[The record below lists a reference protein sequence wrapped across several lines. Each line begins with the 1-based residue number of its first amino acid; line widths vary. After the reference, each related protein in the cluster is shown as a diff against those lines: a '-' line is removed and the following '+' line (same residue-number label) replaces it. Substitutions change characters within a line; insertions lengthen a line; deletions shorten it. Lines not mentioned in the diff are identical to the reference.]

1 MELAKDLMAEFVFCE
16 IDRRGGR
23 RRKLGCIQ
31 ELQLLE
37 ALCDFFKPSYTS
49 GNSDTTRNLVFMALF
64 PPSVAERSRLLV
76 KLVSMAISTKN
87 VPVLAA
93 TGIWMQ
99 EDKEENRRGSKEDRE
114 ENRRGSKEDREENR
128 RGSKEDREENR
139 RGSKEDREENR
150 RGSKEDREENRRGS
164 KEDREE
170 NRRGSKEDRE
180 ENRRG
185 SKEDREENRRG
196 SKEDREENR
205 RGSKEDREENRRGS
219 KEDREE
225 NRRGSKEDR
234 EENRRGSKED
244 REENRRGSKEDREEN
259 RRGSKEDREE
269 NRRGSKED
277 REENRRGSKEDR
289 EENRRGSKEDREEN
303 RRGSKEDRE
312 ENRRGSKE
320 DREENRRGSKE
331 DREENRRGSK
341 EDREE
346 NRRGSKEDRE
356 ENRRG
361 SKEDREENR
370 RGSKEDREENRRGS
384 KEDREENR
392 RGSKEDREENRRGS
406 KEDREENRRG
416 SKEDREENR
425 RGSKEDREENRRG
438 SKEDREENRRGS
450 KENREENRRGSKE
463 DREEKSGISLSYEFI
478 THLSLA
484 EGLVKDYFVLVPK
497 AVSGLQDLPQLA
509 PHFTANFLTSVAE
522 MYSSGDKRQ
531 VLTPPPNTLLEVVTQ
546 WVSDNPPLCLAALLN
561 KTATAVT
568 TPFVGLFKWCILSP
582 LYYCGRTSS
591 TEHST
596 LYSRLHL
603 ALLESLVRCGKPL
616 AANGKTVIS
625 VQHVVSIVDPLIR
638 WYKEVDKLPD
648 GSKAVELALDRLAQA
663 VQIGLFTGCIAGDKE
678 ELLKMLD
685 MLPEHR
691 VLKLV
696 IKKQRELLTQN
707 MDILEDDVIIVSDTS
722 QTRMVIMSPDLPR
735 LSKYYLKQHYSLHS
749 KPLTI
754 NITFISKVVILFM
767 RNTLSNNFATR
778 SKQIC
783 SEEEYLCEV
792 RENTFVSRKQ
802 GVFIA
807 AGGETNSWKPYVS
820 CLVYK

>member
-1 MELAKDLMAEFVFCE
+1 MRVSKVVAGHEETRLPSLKTE
-16 IDRRGGR
+16 
-23 RRKLGCIQ
+23 KLGCIQ

-49 GNSDTTRNLVFMALF
+49 GNSDTTRNSVFMALF

-99 EDKEENRRGSKEDRE
+99 GGKQERKQGKQERKQRRQERKTGEEARKTGEENRRGSKEDRRGSKENRE

-225 NRRGSKEDR
+225 NRRGSEEDREENRRGSEEDREENRRGSEEDREENRRGSKEDREEDREENRRGSEEDREENRRGSEEDR

-269 NRRGSKED
+269 NRRGSEED

-289 EENRRGSKEDREEN
+289 RGSKEDRRGSKEDRRGSKEDREED
-303 RRGSKEDRE
+303 RRGSKEDR
-312 ENRRGSKE
+312 RGSKE
-320 DREENRRGSKE
+320 DRGGKQER
-331 DREENRRGSK
+331 
-341 EDREE
+341 
-346 NRRGSKEDRE
+346 
-356 ENRRG
+356 
-361 SKEDREENR
+361 
-370 RGSKEDREENRRGS
+370 
-384 KEDREENR
+384 
-392 RGSKEDREENRRGS
+392 
-406 KEDREENRRG
+406 
-416 SKEDREENR
+416 
-425 RGSKEDREENRRG
+425 
-438 SKEDREENRRGS
+438 
-450 KENREENRRGSKE
+450 
-463 DREEKSGISLSYEFI
+463 KSQASQLGCNSQFSLN
-478 THLSLA
+478 LA

-522 MYSSGDKRQ
+522 MYTSGDKRQ

-722 QTRMVIMSPDLPR
+722 QSRMVIMSPDLPR
-735 LSKYYLKQHYSLHS
+735 ISCEKQSAQCSSRYCSLMRSVFQQGNACGETNKLGGVTHCDLSTY
-749 KPLTI
+749 
-754 NITFISKVVILFM
+754 
-767 RNTLSNNFATR
+767 
-778 SKQIC
+778 
-783 SEEEYLCEV
+783 EV
-792 RENTFVSRKQ
+792 RENTVAIRKQ
-802 GVFIA
+802 GVFIT
-807 AGGETNSWKPYVS
+807 AGGETQLEAIS
-820 CLVYK
+820 LVLGLQAKVLAIKHLEKDRNTVTRLEAVCAVASDVKWTPS

>member
-1 MELAKDLMAEFVFCE
+1 MSISASEVKHSLRKTDFPFCAREALERIEKLCVASETNQSSHSSKPHHHSTNMELAKDLMAEFVFCE

-49 GNSDTTRNLVFMALF
+49 GNSDTTRNSVFMALF

-93 TGIWMQ
+93 TGR
-99 EDKEENRRGSKEDRE
+99 KYRRGSKEDRE

-128 RGSKEDREENR
+128 KGSKEDGEENRRGSKENRRGSKENR

-150 RGSKEDREENRRGS
+150 RGSEEDG
-164 KEDREE
+164 
-170 NRRGSKEDRE
+170 
-180 ENRRG
+180 
-185 SKEDREENRRG
+185 
-196 SKEDREENR
+196 
-205 RGSKEDREENRRGS
+205 
-219 KEDREE
+219 
-225 NRRGSKEDR
+225 
-234 EENRRGSKED
+234 
-244 REENRRGSKEDREEN
+244 
-259 RRGSKEDREE
+259 
-269 NRRGSKED
+269 
-277 REENRRGSKEDR
+277 
-289 EENRRGSKEDREEN
+289 
-303 RRGSKEDRE
+303 
-312 ENRRGSKE
+312 
-320 DREENRRGSKE
+320 
-331 DREENRRGSK
+331 
-341 EDREE
+341 
-346 NRRGSKEDRE
+346 
-356 ENRRG
+356 
-361 SKEDREENR
+361 
-370 RGSKEDREENRRGS
+370 
-384 KEDREENR
+384 
-392 RGSKEDREENRRGS
+392 
-406 KEDREENRRG
+406 
-416 SKEDREENR
+416 
-425 RGSKEDREENRRG
+425 EENRRG

-450 KENREENRRGSKE
+450 KENRRGCKEDREENRRGSEEDGEENRRGSKE
-463 DREEKSGISLSYEFI
+463 DGEEIQERKQGRQGRKTGEEARK
-478 THLSLA
+478 TGEENRRGKVRHHLNLA

-522 MYSSGDKRQ
+522 MYTSGDKRQ

-722 QTRMVIMSPDLPR
+722 QSRMVIMSPDLPR
-735 LSKYYLKQHYSLHS
+735 LASQASLKLDKWVRQNARSNPVNVGISMNIKGCYEARLKANWEAAQIPIIYS
-749 KPLTI
+749 
-754 NITFISKVVILFM
+754 
-767 RNTLSNNFATR
+767 NTANMPGRL
-778 SKQIC
+778 
-783 SEEEYLCEV
+783 V
-792 RENTFVSRKQ
+792 VSRLRHNWS
-802 GVFIA
+802 GLCV
-807 AGGETNSWKPYVS
+807 TPTS
-820 CLVYK
+820 

>member
-1 MELAKDLMAEFVFCE
+1 MTRAEVANTPGLVLVARKGISSAMPKVTIEKLCIASETNQSSHSTKPHHHSTNMELAKDLMAEFVFCE

-64 PPSVAERSRLLV
+64 PPSLAERSRLLV

-99 EDKEENRRGSKEDRE
+99 QLGCNSQF
-114 ENRRGSKEDREENR
+114 
-128 RGSKEDREENR
+128 
-139 RGSKEDREENR
+139 
-150 RGSKEDREENRRGS
+150 
-164 KEDREE
+164 
-170 NRRGSKEDRE
+170 
-180 ENRRG
+180 
-185 SKEDREENRRG
+185 
-196 SKEDREENR
+196 
-205 RGSKEDREENRRGS
+205 
-219 KEDREE
+219 
-225 NRRGSKEDR
+225 
-234 EENRRGSKED
+234 
-244 REENRRGSKEDREEN
+244 
-259 RRGSKEDREE
+259 
-269 NRRGSKED
+269 
-277 REENRRGSKEDR
+277 
-289 EENRRGSKEDREEN
+289 
-303 RRGSKEDRE
+303 
-312 ENRRGSKE
+312 
-320 DREENRRGSKE
+320 
-331 DREENRRGSK
+331 
-341 EDREE
+341 
-346 NRRGSKEDRE
+346 
-356 ENRRG
+356 
-361 SKEDREENR
+361 
-370 RGSKEDREENRRGS
+370 
-384 KEDREENR
+384 
-392 RGSKEDREENRRGS
+392 
-406 KEDREENRRG
+406 
-416 SKEDREENR
+416 
-425 RGSKEDREENRRG
+425 
-438 SKEDREENRRGS
+438 
-450 KENREENRRGSKE
+450 
-463 DREEKSGISLSYEFI
+463 SLN
-478 THLSLA
+478 LA

-531 VLTPPPNTLLEVVTQ
+531 VLNPPPNTLLEVVTQ

-561 KTATAVT
+561 KMATAVT

-638 WYKEVDKLPD
+638 WYKEVEKLPD

-685 MLPEHR
+685 TLPEHR

-735 LSKYYLKQHYSLHS
+735 
-749 KPLTI
+749 
-754 NITFISKVVILFM
+754 
-767 RNTLSNNFATR
+767 
-778 SKQIC
+778 
-783 SEEEYLCEV
+783 
-792 RENTFVSRKQ
+792 
-802 GVFIA
+802 
-807 AGGETNSWKPYVS
+807 
-820 CLVYK
+820 